1 MDGRYGGE
9 DFRKW
14 RLRVLIVED
23 FEDDALLLLRELRN
37 GGYSPDFE
45 RVDTHEA
52 MSAALEHR
60 TWDVVLCDHSMPKFS
75 STAALQLL
83 RESGFPDLPFIIVS
97 GRIGEDAAVAAM
109 KSGAQDYIMKD
120 NLTRLN
126 SAIERELREAEGR
139 RERRR
144 AEENLL
150 RSERGLA
157 AAQRIARLGNF
168 DYHPESDAAVWS
180 DELFRIC
187 GLDPQQFVPTYRSF
201 LHLAHPE
208 DRSIVR
214 NAVREALY
222 GAFENTVEYRIVR
235 PSGETRIVQTAYE
248 AHRDSEG
255 NAIAIRLTGTVQ
267 DITER
272 KKAEEAR
279 RLAEDK
285 YRSIFENAIE
295 GIFQS
300 TVEGELVTANPA
312 LARMAG
318 YESPEE
324 MLRKVPMIEDRL
336 YENPSRR
343 RELYEIMRRDGS
355 ISGFEVRM
363 RRADDS
369 LMWASFS
376 IQSVLNASGA
386 LIGFEGTVEDVTERK
401 NAEANLRAMRES
413 ERQRIARDLHDEAL
427 QDLTYALQATRV
439 MRRIGGSGDEISGNG
454 PPLDGLVE
462 ALDRAVGGLRTA
474 IYDLRLEEDERRSL
488 VESVERLIEVHS
500 SIAPECSV
508 ELFVF
513 GDGNRLS
520 AKLPATARRDLLRI
534 IQESLVNV
542 RRHSQAS
549 HATIRLGLEGERI
562 GVEVSDDGRGFDP
575 RAKPGMGL
583 TGMRERASA
592 LGGKIE
598 VNSAPGSGTTIL
610 FEADV
615 SSLPRDDHAS

>member
-9 DFRKW
+9 DSREW

-83 RESGFPDLPFIIVS
+83 RDSGFPDLPFIIVS

-150 RSERGLA
+150 RSERSLS

-168 DYHPESDAAVWS
+168 DYHPGSDAAVWS

-208 DRSIVR
+208 DRGIVR

-222 GAFENTVEYRIVR
+222 GASENAVEYRIVR
-235 PSGETRIVQTAYE
+235 PSGEARTVQTAYE

-255 NAIAIRLTGTVQ
+255 NAIRLTGTIQ

-279 RLAEDK
+279 RLAEEK

-324 MLRKVPMIEDRL
+324 MLREVPVIEDRL
-336 YENPSRR
+336 YEDPSRR
-343 RELYEIMRRDGS
+343 RELYEIMRHNGS
-355 ISGFEVRM
+355 VSGFEARM

-401 NAEANLRAMRES
+401 NAEANLREMRES
-413 ERQRIARDLHDEAL
+413 ERRRIARDLHDEAL

-439 MRRIGGSGDEISGNG
+439 MRRIGGPVNKGSGDDL
-454 PPLDGLVE
+454 PLDGLVE

-474 IYDLRLEEDERRSL
+474 IYDLRFEEDEQRSF
-488 VESVERLIEVHS
+488 VESVERLIEFHS

-508 ELFVF
+508 KLFVF
-513 GDGNRLS
+513 GDGDRLS
-520 AKLPATARRDLLRI
+520 DKLSMTARRDLLRI
-534 IQESLVNV
+534 IQEALVNV
-542 RRHSQAS
+542 RRHSEAS
-549 HATIRLGLEGERI
+549 HATIRLGLDGERV
-562 GVEVSDDGRGFDP
+562 GVEVSDNGLGLDP
-575 RAKPGMGL
+575 RTKPGMGL

-592 LGGKIE
+592 LGGKIK
-598 VNSAPGSGTTIL
+598 VNSDSGLGTTVL
-610 FEADV
+610 FEANV
-615 SSLPRDDHAS
+615 SSLPCEDHAP